1 MVNEA
6 ASKTET
12 VMAYID
18 GLKSI
23 IRTCSSDDISLE
35 DLKAVKDRLYDVYA
49 EARDLYRKAGL
60 SDY

>member
-35 DLKAVKDRLYDVYA
+35 DLKVVKDRLYDVYA
-49 EARDLYRKAGL
+49 EARDLYRKSGL